1 MKGTKIVLIALISIL
16 TVGCDLFIA
25 PKNQQLTA
33 PILIDGYV
41 TPLPLWEAISP
52 AMQVKT
58 AAAIPSAYA
67 LIKFDL
73 SGIPADAHVDAAFLT
88 LQATA
93 VAQPGTIEARRIIQS
108 WVEPVNGATVT
119 VPGFTGIESVQRTV
133 AAAGLFS
140 WNVTDFVRA
149 WRDGIDNY
157 GIRFSSPS
165 DCDILFATKESATPP
180 ELVIAYH

>member
-1 MKGTKIVLIALISIL
+1 MKGTKIILIALISIL
-16 TVGCDLFIA
+16 TLGCDLFIA
-25 PKNQQLTA
+25 PKNQLGTA
-33 PILIDGYV
+33 PIVIDGYV
-41 TPLPLWEAISP
+41 TALWDADSF
-52 AMQVKT
+52 AMLVKT
-58 AAAIPSAYA
+58 AMPNPISYA

-108 WVEPVNGATVT
+108 WVEPVNWATVT

>member
-25 PKNQQLTA
+25 PKNQLGTA
-33 PILIDGYV
+33 PIVIDGYV
-41 TPLPLWEAISP
+41 TALWDADSF
-52 AMQVKT
+52 AMLVKT
-58 AAAIPSAYA
+58 AMPNPISYA

-93 VAQPGTIEARRIIQS
+93 VAQPGTIEASRILQN
-108 WVEPVNGATVT
+108 WVPPVN
-119 VPGFTGIESVQRTV
+119 FTTAQDPNFVSIEAVQRSIT
-133 AAAGLFS
+133 APGSYSL
-140 WNVTDFVRA
+140 NVTSFVGA
-149 WRDGIDNY
+149 WRDGANNY
-157 GIRFSSPS
+157 GIRLGAPI
-165 DCDILFATKESATPP
+165 DCEVLFATSESATPP

>member
-93 VAQPGTIEARRIIQS
+93 VAQPGTIEASRILQN
-108 WVEPVNGATVT
+108 WVPPVN
-119 VPGFTGIESVQRTV
+119 FTTAQDPNFVSIEAVQRSIT
-133 AAAGLFS
+133 APGSYSL
-140 WNVTDFVRA
+140 NVTSFVGA
-149 WRDGIDNY
+149 WRDGANNY
-157 GIRFSSPS
+157 GIRLGAPN
-165 DCDILFATKESATPP
+165 DCEVLFATSESATPP